1 MSMYGGQLTALKE
14 EAAKKKVEEAAAS
27 AAAVPEKKKK
37 SKKEKKEKKHK
48 KEKKSDDHKRKKPST
63 DSHGSST
70 TTTTTTALS
79 PSKKRSKS
87 NDAAAAAAAAA
98 VDPGDFAKTEAVEY
112 LRLWDVD
119 RSSWK
124 FKKNRQ
130 VWLLQNM
137 FHPSSVSR
145 DTFKI
150 LLRYLEGM
158 KGTARM
164 TTLKQA
170 QGILEEGVEQ
180 PQVVSGGSE
189 MMGVDQAVVDK
200 QRKAT
205 EKLRRIRFGRAD
217 ALARI
222 LA

>member
-1 MSMYGGQLTALKE
+1 
-14 EAAKKKVEEAAAS
+14 
-27 AAAVPEKKKK
+27 
-37 SKKEKKEKKHK
+37 
-48 KEKKSDDHKRKKPST
+48 
-63 DSHGSST
+63 
-70 TTTTTTALS
+70 
-79 PSKKRSKS
+79 
-87 NDAAAAAAAAA
+87 
-98 VDPGDFAKTEAVEY
+98 
-112 LRLWDVD
+112 
-119 RSSWK
+119 
-124 FKKNRQ
+124 
-130 VWLLQNM
+130 M

>member
-1 MSMYGGQLTALKE
+1 MKVWHGALRRRTCQQL
-14 EAAKKKVEEAAAS
+14 EAALRIFQIRHTGGRETAKNKPHQPS
-27 AAAVPEKKKK
+27 QPWP
-37 SKKEKKEKKHK
+37 SL
-48 KEKKSDDHKRKKPST
+48 SDH
-63 DSHGSST
+63 
-70 TTTTTTALS
+70 ALA
-79 PSKKRSKS
+79 
-87 NDAAAAAAAAA
+87 NDDAAAA

-158 KGTARM
+158 KGAARM

-170 QGILEEGVEQ
+170 QGILEEGVAQ

-189 MMGVDQAVVDK
+189 IMGVDQAVVDK
-200 QRKAT
+200 QRKST